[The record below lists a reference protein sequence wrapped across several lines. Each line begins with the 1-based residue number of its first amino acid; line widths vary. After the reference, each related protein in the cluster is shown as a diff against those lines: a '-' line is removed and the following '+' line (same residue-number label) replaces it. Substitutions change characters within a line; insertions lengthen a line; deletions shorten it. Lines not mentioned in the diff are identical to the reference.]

1 MLMASLDG
9 SAFRAAAWRLLGEDW
24 SMDDLKLILFIW
36 FICVVGYVF
45 YSIGA
50 LSRRAI
56 ILAIPDLLD
65 IKLDQRLDLNM
76 GLL

>member
-1 MLMASLDG
+1 
-9 SAFRAAAWRLLGEDW
+9 
-24 SMDDLKLILFIW
+24 MDDLKLILFIW